1 MARIIRIDEIEDY
14 VKGQID
20 KLLTV
25 TVLETD
31 KRCKLESPVDTGRF
45 RASWQVGQNS
55 ATGEGATPGSYGSI
69 PAIQKTN
76 YQEEKAGNIYSIF
89 NNLPYAER
97 LANGYSKQANPGW
110 LQGIAKDMQS
120 WVNSQA
126 DRIGRES

>member
-97 LANGYSKQANPGW
+97 LASGYSKQANPGW

>member
-1 MARIIRIDEIEDY
+1 MARVIRIDEIEGY
-14 VKGQID
+14 VKGQIE
-20 KLLTV
+20 KLLTA

-55 ATGEGATPGSYGSI
+55 ATGEGVTPGSYGSVPPI
-69 PAIQKTN
+69 KKTN